1 MLSDAV
7 GQCAVC
13 VLNYHAS
20 SATGTGTIKSV
31 LRERLLTWLSPPPHR
46 GIKLEDLA
54 KYIVAAPSMQGNQ
67 PMSGET
73 LNVHLRQSFE
83 LAGEPV
89 Q

>member
-7 GQCAVC
+7 GQYAVC
-13 VLNYHAS
+13 VLKDHAS
-20 SATGTGTIKSV
+20 SATGTGTIASV
-31 LRERLLTWLSPPPHR
+31 LRQRLLTWLSPPSTGASNLR
-46 GIKLEDLA
+46 GLA
-54 KYIVAAPSMQGNQ
+54 KYIVAAPSMQENQ

-73 LNVHLRQSFE
+73 LNVHLRQSFA

>member
-1 MLSDAV
+1 MKAKACHHDAV
-7 GQCAVC
+7 MPAVGPS
-13 VLNYHAS
+13 LGP
-20 SATGTGTIKSV
+20 SALADLAVATF
-31 LRERLLTWLSPPPHR
+31 HR
-46 GIKLEDLA
+46 GIKIEGLA
-54 KYIVAAPSMQGNQ
+54 KYIVAAPSMQENQ